1 MAATSVPATST
12 RSAPTPNR
20 TDRPV
25 PPIRCWRSPKVEV
38 RGGALAGKGVFAV
51 EPIAARE
58 VVAVKAGHIVDRD
71 EVVRLTAE
79 IGDQSLQIDND
90 LYLSPRTA
98 EEVEQTSIR
107 MNHSCDANVG
117 FRGQVI
123 YMAMRDIAADEEL
136 CHDYAMDR
144 TDAYRLACGC
154 GTAVCR
160 GTVTGGDW
168 RLPELQARY
177 EGFFVEYV
185 AEKIRGLPADG

>member
-71 EVVRLTAE
+71 EVVRLTAQ

-123 YMAMRDIAADEEL
+123 YVAMRDIAADEEL

-144 TDAYRLACGC
+144 TDDYRLECHCDAD
-154 GTAVCR
+154 ACR
-160 GTVTGGDW
+160 GVVTGEDW
-168 RLPELQARY
+168 RLPEVQARY
-177 EGFFVEYV
+177 EGFFLEYV
-185 AEKIRGLPADG
+185 ATKIRESGN

>member
-123 YMAMRDIAADEEL
+123 FVAMRDIAADEEL

-144 TDAYRLACGC
+144 TDDYRLECHCG
-154 GTAVCR
+154 ADACR
-160 GTVTGGDW
+160 GVVTGEDW
-168 RLPELQARY
+168 RLPEVQARY
-177 EGFFVEYV
+177 EGFFIEYV
-185 AEKIRGLPADG
+185 ATKIREFGN